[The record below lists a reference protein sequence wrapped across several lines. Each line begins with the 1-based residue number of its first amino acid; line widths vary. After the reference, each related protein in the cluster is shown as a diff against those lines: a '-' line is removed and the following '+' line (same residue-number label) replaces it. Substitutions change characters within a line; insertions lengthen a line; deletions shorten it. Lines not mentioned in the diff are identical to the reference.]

1 MKKILVIAPHPDD
14 ETLGCGGTLL
24 KHQSK
29 KDKISWCIVTFGN
42 KDMGHDNA
50 HMKKWDKIVNEVKKK
65 YKMTDVF
72 KLGYPTGAL
81 DQVPFHS
88 LIDSIK
94 KVIKKVKPDIIYIN
108 FSHDIHTDHQIIFQ
122 SFMSAV
128 KNFNF
133 PNVKKILLYETP
145 SETEFAINKENIT
158 FVPNYFVDI
167 SKFLDKK
174 LSIFSIYKSEVMKN
188 NFPRSIKNIQAL
200 AKYRGGRI
208 GKKYAEAFML
218 VFSIE

>member
-1 MKKILVIAPHPDD
+1 
-14 ETLGCGGTLL
+14 
-24 KHQSK
+24 
-29 KDKISWCIVTFGN
+29 
-42 KDMGHDNA
+42 
-50 HMKKWDKIVNEVKKK
+50 
-65 YKMTDVF
+65 
-72 KLGYPTGAL
+72 
-81 DQVPFHS
+81 
-88 LIDSIK
+88 
-94 KVIKKVKPDIIYIN
+94 
-108 FSHDIHTDHQIIFQ
+108 
-122 SFMSAV
+122 MSAV

-167 SKFLDKK
+167 SNFLDKK

>member
-42 KDMGHDNA
+42 KDMGHDDD

-65 YKMTDVF
+65 YKMSDVF

-94 KVIKKVKPDIIYIN
+94 KVIKKVKPDTIYIN
-108 FSHDIHTDHQIIFQ
+108 FSHDIHTDHQIISKASISCTKWFR
-122 SFMSAV
+122 
-128 KNFNF
+128 F
-133 PNVKKILLYETP
+133 PTIKKILSYETL
-145 SETEFAINKENIT
+145 SETNWSQNNGFFK
-158 FVPNYFVDI
+158 PNVFIDI
-167 SKFLDKK
+167 SKYLEQK
-174 LSIFSIYKSEVMKN
+174 IRIMNIYKTEIEPFP
-188 NFPRSIKNIQAL
+188 FPRNEKTIRAQSAL
-200 AKYRGGRI
+200 NGSQSGFKA
-208 GKKYAEAFML
+208 AEAFEL
-218 VFSIE
+218 LLERN